1 MATKRRK
8 TERAPVQRTEPPLL
22 SDEVHSK
29 LLKLLRYKSIGEE
42 GVEVAQEGN
51 NAQQIR
57 GVVERFVRERSPFL
71 WVEADDLDAPMKW
84 VDGIEGPARATVLL
98 SSEKLSWEVRKHQ
111 EVATVENLR
120 VCLETVVAKS
130 LRGGDTG
137 IELKEELLVAAAETA
152 LLQALDS
159 EEWPRARVKESLAPL
174 WPEAVKAL
182 WHFVHGGRRFVAS
195 RFRGRRDGAFCRH
208 LQRVKAD
215 FFSLPHIDLEG
226 TVEQVAV
233 AKQVFSHLKDRGWS
247 VLSGCGGAG
256 KSFVLGQLA
265 KALAAQSVPN
275 EYCHTSKCPL
285 CDVPLRDRCSCGFVR
300 LAATRRPVRVVLAA
314 PTNRAVAV
322 LQRLASAGGS
332 VLCCTLHALSCMRH
346 EALVDLLVVD
356 ESSMLAS
363 EHGDIILRCAAV
375 RRAALLFVGDDL
387 QLPPVGSG
395 ELFRP
400 LLKESNLPSLTTNLR
415 ADGPL
420 QAPIA
425 AIRCGQAAEALP
437 FGERVSKDAER
448 HEAMRT
454 AMLAAPRGSV
464 QVLCLRNEERINF
477 CCFSI
482 RKQQDA
488 AGDDYASGK
497 SKPFHFKPFVGE
509 PVRFQKNTHKPLAC
523 RGSLG
528 IFVEVQE
535 RLDEAAR
542 RSYRLAVELLGQGM
556 VSVECSAAALPFELR
571 PAFAITVHD
580 AQGGEFDHV
589 HIIMPPSEKSPL
601 CTLEMLYTAVSR
613 ARQSLTLWCLQ
624 RDLSTFQ
631 ESLCRVSPLRATPFK
646 AQLKSTI
653 H

>member
-8 TERAPVQRTEPPLL
+8 TDRAPARPTLSLL
-22 SDEVHSK
+22 SEETHTK
-29 LLKLLRYKSIGEE
+29 LLKLLRAKSIGDE
-42 GVEVAQEGN
+42 GVEVAQEGH

-57 GVVERFVRERSPFL
+57 SVVERCVRERSPFL

-84 VDGIEGPARATVLL
+84 VDGIEGPAKATVLL
-98 SSEKLSWEVRKHQ
+98 SSEKLPWEVRKHQ

-120 VCLETVVAKS
+120 VCLEAIVAKS

-137 IELKEELLVAAAETA
+137 IELKEELLVSTTESA

-159 EEWPRARVKESLAPL
+159 PEWPRACVKESLAPL
-174 WPEAVKAL
+174 WPDAVKAL

-215 FFSLPHIDLEG
+215 FFGLPHFDLEG
-226 TVEQVAV
+226 TAEQVAV
-233 AKQVFSHLKDRGWS
+233 ATQVFAHLRERGWS

-265 KALAAQSVPN
+265 QALAVRSVPN
-275 EYCHTSKCPL
+275 EYCRTSVCPL
-285 CDVPLRDRCSCGFVR
+285 CSAPLRDRCACGFVR
-300 LAATRRPVRVVLAA
+300 LATTTRPVRVVLAA

-322 LQRLASAGGS
+322 LQRLAPEGGAA
-332 VLCCTLHALSCMRH
+332 LCCTLHALSCMRH

-363 EHGDIILRCAAV
+363 EHGDIVLRCTAV

-400 LLKESNLPSLTTNLR
+400 LLKESSLPSLSTNLR
-415 ADGPL
+415 ADGRL

-425 AIRCGQAAEALP
+425 AIRRGQAAEALP
-437 FGERVSKDAER
+437 FGVRVSKDAER
-448 HEAMRT
+448 HEAMRD
-454 AMLAAPRGSV
+454 AILAAPRGSV

-477 CCFSI
+477 CCFAV
-482 RKQQDA
+482 RKH
-488 AGDDYASGK
+488 GVEDDYASGK

-509 PVRFQKNTHKPLAC
+509 PVRFQKNTHKPRAC

-528 IFVEVQE
+528 VIAEVQE
-535 RLDEAAR
+535 RLDEAGR
-542 RSYRLAVELLGQGM
+542 RSYLLSVELLGHGA

-589 HIIMPPSEKSPL
+589 HVVMPPSEKSPL

-646 AQLKSTI
+646 AQLKAAAT
-653 H
+653 HD